1 MKERYTNILHME
13 KRITSKVNEYFAKM
27 KDDIKQYVV
36 ENVDL
41 NDKQNDLLKF
51 IYDYEKLSLNKDD
64 FSKRKRVK
72 NTVPMYERCCAK
84 RANGEQC
91 TRRRKDGEI
100 FCGTHIKGT
109 PHGIFNQE
117 DSQEQAKQTVQ
128 IWVEDIKGIVYY
140 IDENHNVYDTED
152 VAANKDNPRVIAK
165 WEKNS
170 EGVYSIPE
178 FDKI

>member
-1 MKERYTNILHME
+1 ME
-13 KRITSKVNEYFAKM
+13 KRITSKVDEYFAKM

-36 ENVDL
+36 ENTDL
-41 NDKQNDLLKF
+41 KDQQNDLLTF
-51 IYDYEKLSLNKDD
+51 IYEYEKLSLNKDD

-84 RANGEQC
+84 RANSEQC

-109 PHGIFNQE
+109 PHGIFSQE

-152 VAANKDNPRVIAK
+152 VVANKDNPRVIAK

-170 EGVYSIPE
+170 EDVYSIPE
-178 FDKI
+178 FEKE